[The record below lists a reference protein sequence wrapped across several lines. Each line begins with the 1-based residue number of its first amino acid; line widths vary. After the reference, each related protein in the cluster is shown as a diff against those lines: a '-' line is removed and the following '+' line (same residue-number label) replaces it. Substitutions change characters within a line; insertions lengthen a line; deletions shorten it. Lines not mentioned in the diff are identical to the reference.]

1 MLSTEPH
8 PRLGL
13 AFLGLSGIL
22 PGNRAEVADND
33 VGVKLVHLCGDLC
46 MGGEYRDTLQECEG
60 ACQEVGVPCE
70 GACQE
75 GWKLCVESSIC
86 VMEDDMMYK
95 ECDGECVSVT
105 TPCNGVCPDTTFLCG
120 DECVPLSNTSLTSC
134 QGDCHPASQPCHGEC
149 LPGLVLCG
157 DECKAEHWV
166 CGDHC
171 VPITTPCNGAFLQDG
186 ECVDTAS
193 LCPGQ
198 ECMSASDCQPGAAC
212 VMYGQQ
218 FY

>member
-13 AFLGLSGIL
+13 ALLGLSGIL

-134 QGDCHPASQPCHGEC
+134 QGDCQPASQPCHGEC

-171 VPITTPCNGAFLQDG
+171 VPITTPCNGACLP
-186 ECVDTAS
+186 VTAS
-193 LCPGQ
+193 LVLP
-198 ECMSASDCQPGAAC
+198 
-212 VMYGQQ
+212 V
-218 FY
+218 